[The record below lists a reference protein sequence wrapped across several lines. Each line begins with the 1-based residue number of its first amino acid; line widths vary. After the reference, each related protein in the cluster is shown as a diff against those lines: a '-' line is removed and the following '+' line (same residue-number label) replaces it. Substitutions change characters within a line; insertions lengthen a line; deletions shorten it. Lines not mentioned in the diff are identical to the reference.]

1 MAASALI
8 REARMIPMMAS
19 AATHPANAA
28 PIMST
33 SGVRLPVIRKA
44 SATPGS
50 AAWDMASPSSACRRS
65 TANAPTAPLT
75 TPSAAEP
82 NATVRSV

>member
-1 MAASALI
+1 MAASALT
-8 REARMIPMMAS
+8 RDVRTIPMTAS
-19 AATHPANAA
+19 AATHPASAA

-33 SGVRLPVIRKA
+33 SGVRLPVMRNA

-82 NATVRSV
+82 SATVRSV